1 MHMPQIKEAS
11 CSYVGS
17 TSRLDD
23 GAATWDAISFG
34 PFLLRSR
41 VLERDG
47 RPVKVGSRA
56 IDILWLLVGRAG
68 EVVPKLE
75 ILAYAWSGLAVE
87 EISLRVHVAELRKA
101 LGDGKDGVQY
111 IMNIPSR
118 GYCFVAPVRRGGPS
132 PAPSSAPSFPT
143 MSTPPTTLPHRLDR
157 LIGRDEVVQD
167 LSERLL
173 NERFITLWGAGGIGK
188 TTVAIALAYQMRE
201 AFEGNVHF
209 VDLSLLRNAALVA
222 DTVASSLGLIPLDID
237 ASENII
243 NNLRDRRLFL
253 VLDSCEHVI
262 DEVAK
267 LAESIYRQ
275 APDVVILATSRE
287 QLLVQGEH
295 IVEVAP
301 LPSPPRQSGLS
312 ASAML
317 SYPAARLLAD
327 RAAAAGHDDD
337 ISDEDAEV
345 LTEICDKLDGIALA
359 IEFAAVRIG
368 IHGLQQAAEMLEGRL
383 SWRGRRTAPL
393 RQQTLEATLDWS
405 FELISENERI
415 VLRRLAVF
423 AGPFTIEGAIAIAA
437 EPGQPIDVFMEAL
450 EQLVAKS
457 LVSAP
462 RGGSSRSYRLLDATR
477 TYALQ
482 KLRYCGESDR
492 MILRHDRYLQS
503 TLEATIIDRDGDPPL
518 HVHHRSKFRVDHRA
532 APKWGQMGGDDVEL
546 ILPFVSTWCGSSP
559 NWDCSTRPL
568 RSPLPE

>member
-1 MHMPQIKEAS
+1 MHMPQIKEVS
-11 CSYVGS
+11 CSSVGS
-17 TSRLDD
+17 PSHRD
-23 GAATWDAISFG
+23 GSAAIWEAISFG
-34 PFLLRSR
+34 PFSLRSR
-41 VLERDG
+41 LLEKHG
-47 RPVKVGSRA
+47 RPVKLGSRA
-56 IDILWLLVGRAG
+56 MDILRLLVNRAG

-132 PAPSSAPSFPT
+132 PVPSPAPPFPT
-143 MSTPPTTLPHRLDR
+143 MSTSPTTLPHRLDR
-157 LIGRDEVVQD
+157 LIGRDKVVQD

-188 TTVAIALAYQMRE
+188 TTVAIALAHQMRE
-201 AFEGNVHF
+201 AFDGNVHF

-222 DTVASSLGLIPLDID
+222 YTVASSLGLIGPDID
-237 ASENII
+237 ASENTIK
-243 NNLRDRRLFL
+243 NLRNQRLLL

-267 LAESIYRQ
+267 FAESIYHQ
-275 APDVVILATSRE
+275 APGVVILATSRE

-327 RAAAAGHDDD
+327 RAAAAGHDED
-337 ISDEDAEV
+337 ISDNDAAV
-345 LTEICDKLDGIALA
+345 LTEICAKLEGIALA
-359 IEFAAVRIG
+359 IEIAAVRIG
-368 IHGLQQAAEMLEGRL
+368 IHGVQQAAEMLEGRL

-405 FELISENERI
+405 FELISENERT

-423 AGPFTIEGAIAIAA
+423 AGSFTVEEAIAIAA
-437 EPGQPIDVFMEAL
+437 EPDQPVDVFMEAL

-462 RGGSSRSYRLLDATR
+462 RGGSSRRYRLLDATR
-477 TYALQ
+477 TYGLQ

-492 MILRHDRYLQS
+492 IALRHDRYLRS
-503 TLEATIIDRDGDPPL
+503 TLEATVDRNCDQRLRVQNP
-518 HVHHRSKFRVDHRA
+518 SKILVDHRA
-532 APKWGQMGGDDVEL
+532 ATEWGQTGGDDVDRC
-546 ILPFVSTWCGSSP
+546 LPSMGISRGSPP
-559 NWDCSTRPL
+559 N
-568 RSPLPE
+568 

>member
-1 MHMPQIKEAS
+1 M
-11 CSYVGS
+11 
-17 TSRLDD
+17 
-23 GAATWDAISFG
+23 
-34 PFLLRSR
+34 
-41 VLERDG
+41 
-47 RPVKVGSRA
+47 
-56 IDILWLLVGRAG
+56 
-68 EVVPKLE
+68 
-75 ILAYAWSGLAVE
+75 E

-101 LGDGKDGVQY
+101 LGDGKDGAQY

-132 PAPSSAPSFPT
+132 PVPNSAPSFPT
-143 MSTPPTTLPHRLDR
+143 MSTPTTTLPHRLDR
-157 LIGRDEVVQD
+157 LIGRDEVVQN

-188 TTVAIALAYQMRE
+188 TTVAIALAHQLRE
-201 AFEGNVHF
+201 AFDGNVHF
-209 VDLSLLRNAALVA
+209 VDLSQLKNAALVA
-222 DTVASSLGLIPLDID
+222 ATVASSLGLVRND
-237 ASENII
+237 ADPSENVI
-243 NNLRDRRLFL
+243 NTLRGQRLFL

-275 APDVVILATSRE
+275 APGVVILATSRE

-295 IVEVAP
+295 VFEVGP

-312 ASAML
+312 ASALL

-337 ISDEDAEV
+337 ISDEDAAV
-345 LTEICDKLDGIALA
+345 LTEICGRLDGIALA

-368 IHGLQQAAEMLEGRL
+368 IHGLQQAVEMLEGRL
-383 SWRGRRTAPL
+383 SWRGRRTAPS
-393 RQQTLEATLDWS
+393 RQQSLEATLDWS
-405 FELISENERI
+405 FELISETERI

-423 AGPFTIEGAIAIAA
+423 VGPFTIEGAIAIAA

-482 KLRYCGESDR
+482 KLRYCGESDQ
-492 MILRHDRYLQS
+492 IALRYDRYRQS
-503 TLEATIIDRDGDPPL
+503 MLGATVIDTDGGDRPL
-518 HVHHRSKFRVDHRA
+518 HVHRCAKFLVDHRA
-532 APKWGQMGGDDVEL
+532 APEWDQARGDNVEL
-546 ILPFVSTWCGSSP
+546 CLPFVSSS
-559 NWDCSTRPL
+559 
-568 RSPLPE
+568 